1 LYVSLVIL
9 TSALTGMPIAFK
21 WVRNGI
27 NLIVGS
33 VPAAPVP
40 KSKPLSAGQSRLGAE
55 ELWRRAQAL
64 IPDETEAIMRY
75 PLAPKDPVEFDFL
88 ESGAPHPEAH
98 SYVYLDAY
106 SGDALRV
113 THYADNSLGDKIYG
127 WDVAIHTGLVG
138 GFLVQLLL
146 CVGALGIPVQAYTG
160 IGSYIRS
167 KLRAPVAGRITV
179 RVAKV
184 SAEAEEI
191 SSFELADPSGS
202 KLPAFSAG
210 SHIDVHIREG
220 LIRQYSLCNDP
231 SEKHRYLIGVLR
243 APASRGGSRAM
254 HDDVREGDLIQIG
267 EPKNHFPLARA
278 AKRSLL
284 IAGGIG
290 ITPIL
295 CMAERLSNIGA
306 AFEMHYCS
314 RSLERTAFVERIRKS
329 AYADRASL
337 HLDDGP
343 AEQRLDL
350 VRLLNNPH
358 SGTHL
363 YVCGPTGFMDH
374 VIDTAAKQGWANDR
388 VHREYFAGAVQNTE
402 GNVEFD
408 VKLASTGKVYRVG
421 REQTVTEALTV
432 HGVDIPTACGQG
444 VCGTCLTRVVEGDPE
459 HRDLYL
465 TEEER
470 GKNDQFMPCC
480 SRATSPMLVLDL

>member
-1 LYVSLVIL
+1 
-9 TSALTGMPIAFK
+9 
-21 WVRNGI
+21 
-27 NLIVGS
+27 
-33 VPAAPVP
+33 
-40 KSKPLSAGQSRLGAE
+40 
-55 ELWRRAQAL
+55 
-64 IPDETEAIMRY
+64 
-75 PLAPKDPVEFDFL
+75 
-88 ESGAPHPEAH
+88 
-98 SYVYLDAY
+98 
-106 SGDALRV
+106 
-113 THYADNSLGDKIYG
+113 
-127 WDVAIHTGLVG
+127 
-138 GFLVQLLL
+138 
-146 CVGALGIPVQAYTG
+146 
-160 IGSYIRS
+160 
-167 KLRAPVAGRITV
+167 
-179 RVAKV
+179 
-184 SAEAEEI
+184 
-191 SSFELADPSGS
+191 
-202 KLPAFSAG
+202 
-210 SHIDVHIREG
+210 
-220 LIRQYSLCNDP
+220 
-231 SEKHRYLIGVLR
+231 
-243 APASRGGSRAM
+243 
-254 HDDVREGDLIQIG
+254 
-267 EPKNHFPLARA
+267 
-278 AKRSLL
+278 
-284 IAGGIG
+284 
-290 ITPIL
+290 
-295 CMAERLSNIGA
+295 MAERLSNIGA